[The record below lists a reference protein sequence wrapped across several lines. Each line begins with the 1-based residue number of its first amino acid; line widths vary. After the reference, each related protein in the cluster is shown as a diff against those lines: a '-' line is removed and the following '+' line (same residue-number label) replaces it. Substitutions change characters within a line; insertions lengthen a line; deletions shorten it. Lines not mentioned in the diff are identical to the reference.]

1 MSDADTP
8 ERTVTEA
15 GIAVTKSYETDEFPV
30 PTVDFRVRSER
41 DDGVTVR
48 LVDAIP
54 DGVPSG
60 DLGFHPDYGGDN
72 WAIEGDSAVFERSI
86 APGEEYRTVYGIRTD
101 DHDPDRF
108 MTDPELTVDAPE
120 GSATEPADT
129 GTESTDDEPTA
140 PGRDSSQAAR
150 DVITGD
156 REVAGLDGD
165 DTVEDVTIS
174 GDDPATTDGPANAA
188 ADDAGATGG
197 ANTDRAGAGRGVPEG
212 GVGAALAAELRDGD
226 LAESDR
232 QLLAA
237 ELDTDD
243 ASGEVRFSHLQS
255 RISDLEAYTD
265 ALEEF
270 IDENGPARRLIED
283 LTDDIER
290 IEDELAALDERT
302 EANERA
308 IERLDD
314 DVAANADDI
323 EALDKGLAD
332 AEAEIDETQASIAE
346 LRSDIDDIDEWRGR
360 ISSVLGGVSDEE

>member
-48 LVDAIP
+48 LADAIP

-60 DLGFHPDYGGDN
+60 DLGFHPDYGGDD
-72 WAIEGDSAVFERSI
+72 WSLAGDNAVFKRSI
-86 APGEEYRTVYGIRTD
+86 APGEEYRTIYGIRTD

-120 GSATEPADT
+120 GSATESTDT
-129 GTESTDDEPTA
+129 GAESTDTDEPTA

-174 GDDPATTDGPANAA
+174 GNDPATADGPAS
-188 ADDAGATGG
+188 GG
-197 ANTDRAGAGRGVPEG
+197 TNTDRADAGRDVPEG

-237 ELDTDD
+237 EFDTDD
-243 ASGEVRFSHLQS
+243 TSGEVRFSHLQS

-308 IERLDD
+308 IERLDG
-314 DVAANADDI
+314 DVEANADDI

-332 AEAEIDETQASIAE
+332 AEAEIDETQASIAD
-346 LRSDIDDIDEWRGR
+346 LRRDIDEIDEWRGR

>member
-120 GSATEPADT
+120 GSATESTDT
-129 GTESTDDEPTA
+129 GAESTDTDEPTA

-174 GDDPATTDGPANAA
+174 GDDPATTDGSAK

-197 ANTDRAGAGRGVPEG
+197 TTADRADAGRGVPEG

-283 LTDDIER
+283 LTDDIEH